1 MRIFFLT
8 FDRVKSDDTYEM
20 HDQIYAPLELPP
32 SLAVAGDPGSIGSNK
47 SYQKIKEIN
56 KIIKKYIKF
65 F

>member
-1 MRIFFLT
+1 
-8 FDRVKSDDTYEM
+8 VKSDDTYEM

-32 SLAVAGDPGSIGSNK
+32 SLAVAGDPGSIESNK
-47 SYQKIKEIN
+47 NYQKIKEIN